1 VNLGRLAFIG
11 AVLLALAYFAL
22 RGPVAVADPR
32 FLKQDFLALGTLVS
46 VSLYLPETMPR
57 ERGRALVAEAEKFL
71 RDYEEAWRPSGPG
84 RLGGINRAL
93 ADGRTFALS
102 GPEAMLFTRAED
114 ARRRSGGLF
123 DARLGALVALWGF
136 DDEARRR
143 SEPPPAAEV
152 ARLAAAVQRAP
163 AFEEGAAYGP
173 APGVQWDF
181 GGIAKGAAVEE
192 AVQRFKAAGVS
203 NVIVNAGG
211 NLRTAG
217 ARGKA
222 PWRIGIR
229 HPRGRTP
236 DEVLAYLLA
245 EGDEALITSG
255 DYERYFEHGGRRY
268 AHILDPRTGLPA
280 SGLQSVTVAHADTA
294 WADVASTALFVAGA
308 EGWREAAA
316 ALGVEQAL
324 VVTAAGE
331 IVVTRALARRLKF
344 MRGHEPRV
352 VP

>member
-1 VNLGRLAFIG
+1 
-11 AVLLALAYFAL
+11 L
-22 RGPVAVADPR
+22 R
-32 FLKQDFLALGTLVS
+32 
-46 VSLYLPETMPR
+46 
-57 ERGRALVAEAEKFL
+57 
-71 RDYEEAWRPSGPG
+71 
-84 RLGGINRAL
+84 
-93 ADGRTFALS
+93 
-102 GPEAMLFTRAED
+102 
-114 ARRRSGGLF
+114 
-123 DARLGALVALWGF
+123 
-136 DDEARRR
+136 
-143 SEPPPAAEV
+143 
-152 ARLAAAVQRAP
+152 
-163 AFEEGAAYGP
+163 
-173 APGVQWDF
+173 QWDF